1 MLYRV
6 EQVIFFGYSEDGE
19 YILLQNA
26 CIYIPSYMASYS
38 GRLKPSL
45 APCKNLNAFFVDY
58 IQFFI
63 YFCSVFTGQD
73 MFSDKGKFL
82 FISCSVSGTLHHY
95 HSNADCIVIYP
106 ALMTVYFLTKAFQSK
121 NQMLLKSWYWHS
133 CGIITDVTTGNI
145 SMRLLKYGMWKCDK

>member
-6 EQVIFFGYSEDGE
+6 EQAIFFGYSEDGG

-38 GRLKPSL
+38 GRLKPSMAL
-45 APCKNLNAFFVDY
+45 CKNLDAFFYY

-95 HSNADCIVIYP
+95 HSNADCIVTYP
-106 ALMTVYFLTKAFQSK
+106 HL
-121 NQMLLKSWYWHS
+121 
-133 CGIITDVTTGNI
+133 
-145 SMRLLKYGMWKCDK
+145 